1 MRSDHSI
8 WFGLSEWVVA
18 RHGELQLTFSIWDMT
33 WDWSRNG
40 LVKITYLRVNTY
52 SLTYCTSHSL
62 KTAEISTIQISTI
75 HYRVVS
81 KDRSGRWSLKILT
94 PQDPTAM
101 ETTEPSVVGG
111 RLVAAA
117 PSLLLWQRLWRVL
130 VLVLFLSGGWT
141 CPSRQTCVVVVAAAS
156 FLAVAPPLASSS
168 SHSLG
173 LGRRLASR
181 SMASSSSSTTTS
193 PPSFALNPSETACV
207 FIEYQNEFTTPGG
220 KLHDAV
226 EPVMERTGMLQHS
239 AKLAEM
245 ARSAGCTIIHC
256 PISFEPVC
264 AAVCVCVCVCVAVV
278 CRRRCQSPL
287 STRED
292 DHFSI
297 RERMPATKKLTHSL
311 APWLLPLLPSTLVIC
326 QGHKEINP
334 NPYGILAG
342 VKDGGAFVSGQWGAD
357 FCESM
362 RPHPNDLIVKGKSGL
377 CGFASTNLDF
387 LLRQHNIQNVVLA
400 GFLTNCCV
408 ESR

>member
-311 APWLLPLLPSTLVIC
+311 LGSLAPPSASLHPCHLPGSQGNQSESVRHFGRCERRWCIC
-326 QGHKEINP
+326 VG
-334 NPYGILAG
+334 
-342 VKDGGAFVSGQWGAD
+342 
-357 FCESM
+357 SM
-362 RPHPNDLIVKGKSGL
+362 G
-377 CGFASTNLDF
+377 C
-387 LLRQHNIQNVVLA
+387 
-400 GFLTNCCV
+400 
-408 ESR
+408 